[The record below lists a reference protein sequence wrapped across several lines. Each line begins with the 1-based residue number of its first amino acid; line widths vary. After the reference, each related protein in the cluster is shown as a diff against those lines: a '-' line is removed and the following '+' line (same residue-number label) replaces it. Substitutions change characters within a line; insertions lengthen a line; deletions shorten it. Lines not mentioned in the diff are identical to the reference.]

1 MPNACRP
8 VTWDGAEQ
16 RRVALF
22 RFFPVCCSPPLTVGN
37 VPISVARSPNLRFL
51 TFASV
56 SFSPWRLK
64 LRGSAR
70 AKNQWVGKHNVFPPR
85 TTRTTP
91 TSTRGSLYSEHL
103 AQRSKRSS
111 RRFVNQAGPH
121 TKAAILLLR
130 GSSVVPSKPPAL
142 SLGRFLLVRARSGTN
157 VTHSFLCDTSVAGV
171 LERQIARW
179 CRRVAA
185 PASRGASKGFSARE
199 SDLPKLR
206 RHWQLQAAERRADA

>member
-1 MPNACRP
+1 MIFDQRGRPSFKVYWRALVPNACRP

-37 VPISVARSPNLRFL
+37 IPISVASSPNLRFL

-111 RRFVNQAGPH
+111 RRFVNQTGPH

-130 GSSVVPSKPPAL
+130 GSSVVPSKPPACTVLGAL
-142 SLGRFLLVRARSGTN
+142 SPRPSALRHQRDSLFFVR
-157 VTHSFLCDTSVAGV
+157 H
-171 LERQIARW
+171 I
-179 CRRVAA
+179 RR
-185 PASRGASKGFSARE
+185 RCT
-199 SDLPKLR
+199 
-206 RHWQLQAAERRADA
+206 